1 MKNLKNYHIS
11 VLLNEV
17 LNFIPSEKEGYFI
30 DGTLG
35 GGGHTRAILEKFP
48 QIKVLGIDCDKDA
61 LIENKNKFPE
71 NRFTFCEGNFKEMT
85 SFALQ
90 HNAQPLLGIL
100 LDLGVSSFQID
111 NAERGFSFQK
121 DAELDMRMDKNLTLS
136 AKDIVNSYSREDLT
150 KIFREFGEEK
160 NAWKISGHIFQ
171 VRKEKLIET
180 TSQLV
185 EVISQVSGGR
195 FLTKTLARIFQALRI
210 EVNQELESLRIALG
224 SAIGLLAKGG
234 RIGVISYHSL
244 EDRIVKEF
252 FRHEK
257 MDCVCPPKMPI
268 CTCDKVSTV
277 NILTKKP
284 IMPAQEEIDINSRAR
299 SAKLRIAEKI

>member
-1 MKNLKNYHIS
+1 MKNYHIP

-17 LNFIPSEKEGYFI
+17 LNFVPLDKKGYFI
-30 DGTLG
+30 DGTFG
-35 GGGHTRAILEKFP
+35 GGGHTRAILQKFP
-48 QIKVLGIDCDKDA
+48 EIKVLGIDCDKDA
-61 LIENKNKFPE
+61 LIESKDKFPK

-85 SFALQ
+85 SFVIQ
-90 HNAQPLLGIL
+90 HKAQPLFGIL

-111 NAERGFSFQK
+111 NAERGFSFQR
-121 DAELDMRMDKNLTLS
+121 DAELDMRMDKSLTLS

-150 KIFREFGEEK
+150 KVLREFGEEK

-171 VRKEKLIET
+171 VRETRLIQT

-185 EVISQVSGGR
+185 EIISQVCSSR
-195 FLTKTLARIFQALRI
+195 FLTKTLARVFQALRI
-210 EVNQELESLRIALG
+210 EVNQELENLKIALR
-224 SAIGLLAKGG
+224 SAIELLAKGG

-257 MDCVCPPKMPI
+257 SDCICPPKMPI
-268 CTCDKVSTV
+268 CTCSKVSTI

-284 IMPAQEEIDINSRAR
+284 ILPKAEEIAVNPRAR

>member
-1 MKNLKNYHIS
+1 M
-11 VLLNEV
+11 
-17 LNFIPSEKEGYFI
+17 LNFIPSDKKGYFI

-35 GGGHTRAILEKFP
+35 GGGHTQAILQTFP
-48 QIKVLGIDCDKDA
+48 KIKVLGIDCDKDA

-71 NRFTFCEGNFKEMT
+71 KRFTFCEGNFKEMT

-90 HNAQPLLGIL
+90 NNAQPILGIL

-111 NAERGFSFQK
+111 TAERGFSFQN
-121 DAELDMRMDKNLTLS
+121 DAELDMRMDKTLPLT
-136 AKDIVNSYSREDLT
+136 AKEIVNSYSREKLT

-160 NAWKISGHIFQ
+160 NAWKISGQIFQ
-171 VRKEKLIET
+171 VRKTKLIET
-180 TSQLV
+180 TSELV
-185 EVISQVSGGR
+185 EVISKVSGGR

-210 EVNQELESLRIALG
+210 EVNQELESLKIALG
-224 SAIGLLAKGG
+224 SAAKLLAKGG
-234 RIGVISYHSL
+234 RVGVISYHSL

-252 FRHEK
+252 FRYESK
-257 MDCVCPPKMPI
+257 DCVCPPEMPI
-268 CTCDKVSTV
+268 CNCDKVSTI

-284 IMPAQEEIDINSRAR
+284 ILPSQEEISKNSRAR